1 MINIIS
7 LMRLKILSGNR
18 VGKRDKV
25 YSPAKY
31 HRQTAI
37 KSNKKT

>member
-7 LMRLKILSGNR
+7 LMRLNISSGNR

-25 YSPAKY
+25 YFSVKY

>member
-1 MINIIS
+1 MS
-7 LMRLKILSGNR
+7 LMRLKILPGNR
-18 VGKRDKV
+18 VGKIDKV
-25 YSPAKY
+25 YLYFIVKY